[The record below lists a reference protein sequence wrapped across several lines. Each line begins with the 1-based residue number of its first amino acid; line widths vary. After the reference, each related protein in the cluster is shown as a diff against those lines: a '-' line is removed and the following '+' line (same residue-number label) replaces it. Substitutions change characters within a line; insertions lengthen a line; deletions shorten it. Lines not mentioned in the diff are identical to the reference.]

1 MASGRGGRWLTILL
15 ALILIVNPSLASD
28 SVSVLDPAAAAEAPA
43 PGASPAPNH
52 LLVSLANGRLVALDP
67 GTGEEVWSFDS
78 GAPLVSSAA
87 SWDAAPA
94 PGSRPP
100 GPQDIVFPGTDG
112 SLYVAREGPGPSPV
126 RVERLPVKVADLVG
140 LAPSP
145 AADGSLVLGS
155 QHTTVYVLDGDTGQ
169 LLRTVYDFE
178 GDPGR
183 LLPRERGGVEGLLRL
198 PARQDGDDQG
208 GDGAAGERATR
219 DGLDADADTPPR
231 TPPPRRTT
239 GPGPIKGRVTITD
252 NTAPV
257 PRRTVLVGRKDY
269 VLRSVDPLVGE
280 QWNVSWSRLEAM
292 GSPGGG
298 CVTPGPGTGP
308 ADPGLHLAVGTD
320 HSLRRYSAADGAQH
334 WAAHFDSPPV
344 SVVRGAGGREL
355 LRAPGDDPGADSRPA
370 PSPSLLS
377 RLGAGLWSGSEE
389 RRLEGS
395 LPGRGA
401 PAESVVVGIM
411 EGAGIYAMPR
421 GRLAVIGDGGDP
433 GSKTVAPRGSAR
445 ADEALGGP
453 AQRALE
459 RWTGAERE
467 EACSVEAGAACPP
480 LTLGSFPLAPGVE
493 AGRGSLPALPGAA
506 GEAPGAGSR
515 DGRQQ
520 AMGAPL
526 LATACVLIAAAAAGG
541 WWRKGRVA
549 GGPAAVQTAQV
560 QAGAGSPAPRPR
572 RKPGSAQKKRS
583 QQSRL
588 IAASSVDAG
597 TTQEGPANGVRSEAA
612 PASPERG
619 KSASVVANVAS
630 PADGRE
636 GKDGGSPPGAI
647 LADSNGLA
655 GSGEGCTPAAS
666 PGSLQAAA
674 PCEGIPAEPER
685 SPAPSD
691 SDPASSDPPP
701 MPAGPTP
708 IPARTLPGPNPSASR
723 GALAVGR
730 MLVGPGILGLGSG
743 GTVVFEGSLDG
754 RPVAVKRLL
763 RQFYDLAASE
773 IRTLI
778 LSDEH
783 VNVVRYIAMEEDAQ
797 FCYLALERC
806 AGSLNDVL
814 AGGGTCGEEEG
825 RRAGCQ
831 AEATESVEGTDGALP
846 SPASPHRRPRR
857 LAAADFWDAAT
868 GAPSALA
875 LRVAAD
881 ACRGVA
887 ALHARG
893 IVHRDLKPHNILLTA
908 AGCAK
913 LSDMGLSRRLVPD
926 QISFETLGSG
936 GSSGWQAPEQL
947 AARDGQSARQTLAV
961 DVFSLGLVVFYCLT
975 QGQHPFGSG
984 VERDANIFHGKLRM
998 GRLESQA
1005 IAADLVRGM
1014 LAHDPRRRPS
1024 AAAVLTHPLW
1034 WPSAQRL
1041 AFLIDVS
1048 DRVEGEDRVED
1059 GSMYEALEGLGLLAI
1074 PSGSWAPALDSRLV
1088 NNLGKYRRYNYA
1100 SLRDLLRVIRNKHS
1114 HFRELP
1120 LDLQE
1125 RLGPLPH
1132 GFLAYF
1138 EERFPSLLLA
1148 CYYFAVRHCSDEPV
1162 FAKYLTPDSAELVE
1176 KLGPPAD
1183 LRRTLPVLLS
1193 PDRPPFDPGL
1203 RAEAG
1208 AGWAR
1213 GGQGGA
1219 APPADVEGELPR
1231 RPGHAICE
1239 FYTKTGHCK
1248 FGRWCRFD
1256 HPPEY
1261 AVQRNEQGLP
1271 LRPGTPVCSFY
1282 ERFGA
1287 CKFGASCKFHH
1298 PSLSGQP
1305 TVRGSP

>member
-112 SLYVAREGPGPSPV
+112 SLYVAREGPGTSPV

-183 LLPRERGGVEGLLRL
+183 LLPRERGGVQGLLRL
-198 PARQDGDDQG
+198 PARQDSDDQG
-208 GDGAAGERATR
+208 GNGAAGKRATR

-231 TPPPRRTT
+231 NPPPRRTS

-292 GSPGGG
+292 GSLGGG

-433 GSKTVAPRGSAR
+433 GSKT
-445 ADEALGGP
+445 
-453 AQRALE
+453 
-459 RWTGAERE
+459 
-467 EACSVEAGAACPP
+467 
-480 LTLGSFPLAPGVE
+480 
-493 AGRGSLPALPGAA
+493 
-506 GEAPGAGSR
+506 
-515 DGRQQ
+515 
-520 AMGAPL
+520 
-526 LATACVLIAAAAAGG
+526 
-541 WWRKGRVA
+541 
-549 GGPAAVQTAQV
+549 AQV

-588 IAASSVDAG
+588 IAAASVDAG

-619 KSASVVANVAS
+619 KSTFVVANVAP
-630 PADGRE
+630 PADGSE
-636 GKDGGSPPGAI
+636 AKDGVPPPGAT

-708 IPARTLPGPNPSASR
+708 LPARTLPGPSPSASR

-814 AGGGTCGEEEG
+814 AGGG
-825 RRAGCQ
+825 
-831 AEATESVEGTDGALP
+831 
-846 SPASPHRRPRR
+846 RR

-868 GAPSALA
+868 GTPSALA

-975 QGQHPFGSG
+975 QGEHPFGSG

-1014 LAHDPRRRPS
+1014 LAQDPRRRPS

-1282 ERFGA
+1282 ERYGA